1 MGKTLGDLAKSGYIA
16 ISTGPFGSALH
27 AHDYQET
34 GIPVIPTEAI
44 EPGRLRHDRIVRIS
58 EQKARELARHRLQ
71 PGDIVFA
78 RRGVQACGLS
88 APVTKRDGEA
98 IAGTGVITLRILAPE
113 KVDPGFLACAVG
125 APISVTWLKQHA
137 IGATMPN
144 LNSSVVLELP
154 IRLPDIQTQRAIAR
168 IFGTLD
174 DKIDLCRR
182 MNRTLEETARSVF
195 KSWFV
200 DFEPVRAK
208 AEGRDRGLPKAVADL
223 FPKHFEDSELGEIPA
238 GWEVADIYGVADVIY
253 GAPFQSDL
261 FNEAGNG
268 LPLIRIRD
276 LSTHDPSVFTP
287 EEHPKGCRV
296 SAGDLVVGMDGEFRA
311 HLWRGP
317 QAWLNQRLCCFRPKQ
332 RVPRAFVHYS
342 IEVPLRFFEDSKT
355 GTTVIHLGKADIDT
369 FRLVIPPSPILAA
382 FGKIADPLDLRILSN
397 AGESRALAVLR
408 DTLLPKLLS
417 GELRIKDAERFVVAD
432 SKPSESRL
440 GLRAAAP

>member
-34 GIPVIPTEAI
+34 GVPVIPTEAI
-44 EPGRLRHDRIVRIS
+44 EPGRLRHDRMVRIS

-71 PGDIVFA
+71 LGDIVFA

-98 IAGTGVITLRILAPE
+98 IAGTGVITLRVLAPE

-125 APISVTWLKQHA
+125 APLSVRWLRQHA

-144 LNSSVVLELP
+144 LNSSVVLGLP
-154 IRLPDIQTQRAIAR
+154 IHLPDIQTQRAVAR
-168 IFGTLD
+168 IFDTLD
-174 DKIDLCRR
+174 DKMDLIRR
-182 MNRTLEETARSVF
+182 MNSTLEETARSIF

-208 AEGRDRGLPKAVADL
+208 AQSRDYGLLKAVADL
-223 FPKHFEDSELGEIPA
+223 FPKRFEDSELGEMPA
-238 GWEVADIYGVADVIY
+238 GWEVAEIYRVADVIY

-261 FNEAGNG
+261 FNEAGTG

-276 LSTHDPSVFTP
+276 LNTHDPSVFTA
-287 EEHPKGCRV
+287 EEHPKGYRV
-296 SAGDLVVGMDGEFRA
+296 SAGELVVGMDGEFRA

-317 QAWLNQRLCCFRPKQ
+317 QAWLNQRLCCFRPKE

-342 IEVPLRFFEDSKT
+342 IEVPLRFFENSKT

-369 FRLVIPPSPILAA
+369 FRLVIPPDPILTA
-382 FGKIADPLDLRILSN
+382 FGKIADPLDSRILLN
-397 AGESRALAVLR
+397 AAESRALSLLR
-408 DTLLPKLLS
+408 ETLLPKLIS
-417 GELRIKDAERFVVAD
+417 GELRVKDAKHAVEEAT
-432 SKPSESRL
+432 
-440 GLRAAAP
+440 